1 MKRSARPVLTAVATS
16 AVLALT
22 GCSALGGGDDADLQ
36 IYTARHYDLEEA
48 FAEFTD
54 ETGISVEFLS
64 GDDAE
69 LLERLKAEGDSTPA
83 DIFMTVD
90 AGMLWNAA
98 EQGVLQPVDST
109 VLDEAVPQDLRDP
122 DGQWYGLAMR
132 ARTVVYDPESVDP
145 ADLDATDTYAAL
157 GDPQWAGRVCM
168 RDETASYTQS
178 LVASLIDLHG
188 REKALDIVQGWVD
201 NDVQIMSNDVEL
213 LEAID
218 AGGCDVGISNH
229 YYLARMLEEDP
240 DFDVELY
247 WASQEGDGTHV
258 NISGAGLVE
267 GTDAPEEAQQLLEWL
282 ATDGQSAFVDG
293 NHELP
298 VNPAVE
304 PEPLVAGFGS
314 FSRMPVDASA
324 YGSLNAEAVEVLDAA
339 GYR

>member
-83 DIFMTVD
+83 DVFMTVD

-145 ADLDATDTYAAL
+145 ADLDANDTYAAL

-178 LVASLIDLHG
+178 LVASLRI
-188 REKALDIVQGWVD
+188 KARL
-201 NDVQIMSNDVEL
+201 
-213 LEAID
+213 
-218 AGGCDVGISNH
+218 
-229 YYLARMLEEDP
+229 
-240 DFDVELY
+240 
-247 WASQEGDGTHV
+247 
-258 NISGAGLVE
+258 
-267 GTDAPEEAQQLLEWL
+267 WL
-282 ATDGQSAFVDG
+282 TKSKV
-293 NHELP
+293 P
-298 VNPAVE
+298 
-304 PEPLVAGFGS
+304 S
-314 FSRMPVDASA
+314 
-324 YGSLNAEAVEVLDAA
+324 
-339 GYR
+339 